1 MTPSSTVPNS
11 TERRYRFSIPRI
23 LLCSLLMA
31 LLVAACLYLY
41 RTAFTFYHAR
51 MLDNQSK
58 TFAWFVEQTGFS
70 LPFIVICIFQYAV
83 YHKHD
88 RRDGVAAREMF
99 WEILILSAL
108 VYGVLYPYVDSISE
122 ALHTNALAAGIKI
135 PQNEGKVDV
144 TLIMELHEW
153 FIRLSLPMLAL
164 LIFHSAR
171 ARRERLYPATETVE
185 PVITKDEYLAMKAAQ
200 AAEQAAEQAEKISA
214 ENTAENPETAET
226 ADQAPSSDGG
236 EPA

>member
-1 MTPSSTVPNS
+1 MTPSSTTPTSVG
-11 TERRYRFSIPRI
+11 RRYRFSIPRI
-23 LLCSLLMA
+23 LFCSLLMA
-31 LLVAACLYLY
+31 VLVAACLYLY

-70 LPFIVICIFQYAV
+70 LPFIVICVFQYAV

-108 VYGVLYPYVDSISE
+108 IYGVLYPYMDSISE
-122 ALHTNALAAGIKI
+122 ALYTNALAAGVKI

-153 FIRLSLPMLAL
+153 FIRLSLPIMAL

-185 PVITKDEYLAMKAAQ
+185 PVITKEEYLAMKAAKE
-200 AAEQAAEQAEKISA
+200 AAQTEEISE
-214 ENTAENPETAET
+214 ENATESSEPTEAVTPV
-226 ADQAPSSDGG
+226 PSSEGG
-236 EPA
+236 DPA